1 MSITDRI
8 PALRGSGS
16 RRAVDKVEQLRDE
29 NRRLLTITHRAGD
42 HVALLERDLTEARAH
57 QAAAEELVVQLQADV
72 DDRTKER
79 DQLAA
84 ENTRLRAELA
94 NRDAVTVPPME
105 RDTSNGADQATAPID
120 VRSLREAAAAGLL
133 SPVIRISAKGA
144 SADPG
149 LPPAA

>member
-8 PALRGSGS
+8 PALRGTGS

-42 HVALLERDLTEARAH
+42 EIALLKRDLTEARTL
-57 QAAAEELVVQLQADV
+57 QADAELAAVQLQADNADLTHEV
-72 DDRTKER
+72 R
-79 DQLAA
+79 A
-84 ENTRLRAELA
+84 LRAELA

-120 VRSLREAAAAGLL
+120 VRSLREAADAGLL
-133 SPVIRISAKGA
+133 SPVIRISTAGA
-144 SADPG
+144 SANPG